1 MCLILVPGTPF
12 VSVYPPIRAGFHP
25 AGHCYLRHLDERGRL
40 GVVPSSGRRL
50 PGIEGLRALAACS
63 VLVYHSWANSS
74 PSGSAVDLGI
84 FASWIPDLAYGVALF
99 FALSGFLLYRPFAAA
114 VLRGEALPSV
124 RGYFRNRALRIL
136 PAYWAI
142 LLVAGL
148 VLETTLLRNGSHL
161 RPHALH
167 GEGLLRTGT
176 FTQNYTP
183 GLLGSGIG
191 PAWSLAVEAVFYLL
205 LPVLALGALL
215 LARAFPSGARWRRA
229 AAAVPAAALLLLGLS
244 GKAAARYL
252 VPGGH
257 NEWGATWHSV
267 IELSF
272 WGQADLFA
280 FGMALAVVYAE
291 VAHGGLRLPRSW
303 RWWSWAGVVG
313 GYLLVHATS
322 PPDVQL
328 SYSPENTVMAL
339 VFALL
344 LGLVV
349 LQTAERRPQTPL
361 LRAIET
367 APIVW
372 VGMVSYSVFL
382 WHGPLVRWLNAHDAT
397 LGGRGGFVVN
407 TIFLLAI
414 TLALS
419 AVSYRFV
426 EEPALRLKKR
436 SGASEAVP
444 PAQVSAAP

>member
-1 MCLILVPGTPF
+1 LV
-12 VSVYPPIRAGFHP
+12 
-25 AGHCYLRHLDERGRL
+25 
-40 GVVPSSGRRL
+40 
-50 PGIEGLRALAACS
+50 
-63 VLVYHSWANSS
+63 
-74 PSGSAVDLGI
+74 
-84 FASWIPDLAYGVALF
+84 PDLAYGVALF

-142 LLVAGL
+142 LLVSAL
-148 VLETTLLRNGSHL
+148 LLETTLVRNGSHL

-167 GEGLLRTGT
+167 GDGLLRTAT

-191 PAWSLAVEAVFYLL
+191 PAWSLAVEAVFYIL
-205 LPVLALGALL
+205 LPALAFGALV
-215 LARAFPSGARWRRA
+215 LARAYPSARGRRWA
-229 AAAVPAAALLLLGLS
+229 AAAPAAALLLLGLS
-244 GKAAARYL
+244 GKAAARHV
-252 VPGGH
+252 VPGAH

-267 IELSF
+267 VELSF

-303 RWWSWAGVVG
+303 RLWAWAGVVG
-313 GYLLVHATS
+313 GYALVHATA
-322 PPDVQL
+322 PPDAQL
-328 SYSPENTVMAL
+328 SYSPANTVMAL
-339 VFALL
+339 VCALL

-349 LQTAERRPQTPL
+349 LQTAERRSQTPL
-361 LRAIET
+361 LRALET

-382 WHGPLVRWLNAHDAT
+382 WHGPVVRWLAAHDAVV
-397 LGGRGGFVVN
+397 GGRGGFVVN
-407 TIFLLAI
+407 TLFLLAI

-419 AVSYRFV
+419 ALSYRFV
-426 EEPALRLKKR
+426 EEPALRLKR
-436 SGASEAVP
+436 RTVPAEAVP

>member
-1 MCLILVPGTPF
+1 M
-12 VSVYPPIRAGFHP
+12 
-25 AGHCYLRHLDERGRL
+25 
-40 GVVPSSGRRL
+40 
-50 PGIEGLRALAACS
+50 
-63 VLVYHSWANSS
+63 
-74 PSGSAVDLGI
+74 
-84 FASWIPDLAYGVALF
+84 ALF

-114 VLRGEALPSV
+114 VLRGEALPSI

-142 LLVAGL
+142 LLVSAL
-148 VLETTLLRNGSHL
+148 LLETTLVRNGSQL

-167 GEGLLRTGT
+167 GDGLLRTAT

-191 PAWSLAVEAVFYLL
+191 PAWSLAVEAVFYIL
-205 LPVLALGALL
+205 LPALAVGALL
-215 LARAFPSGARWRRA
+215 LARAYPSVRGRRWA
-229 AAAVPAAALLLLGLS
+229 AAAPAAALLALGLS

-267 IELSF
+267 VELSF

-291 VAHGGLRLPRSW
+291 VARGGLRLPRTW

-313 GYLLVHATS
+313 GYALVHGAE
-322 PPDVQL
+322 PRDAPL
-328 SYSPENTVMAL
+328 SYSPANTVMAL
-339 VFALL
+339 VCALL

-349 LQTAERRPQTPL
+349 LQTAERRRQTLL
-361 LRAIET
+361 LRALEA

-382 WHGPLVRWLNAHDAT
+382 WHGPLVRWLAAHDAV

-407 TIFLLAI
+407 TLFLLTI

-419 AVSYRFV
+419 ALTYRFV

-436 SGASEAVP
+436 TGPAEAVP